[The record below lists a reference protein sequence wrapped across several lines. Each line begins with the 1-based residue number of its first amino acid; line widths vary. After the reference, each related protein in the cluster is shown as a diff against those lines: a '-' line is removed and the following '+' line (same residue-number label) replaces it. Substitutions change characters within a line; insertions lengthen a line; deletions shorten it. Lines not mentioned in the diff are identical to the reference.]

1 MQKATDINGV
11 SKSTHSIDH
20 LLKNCVKLVATYT
33 SCHAVYMQVSAA
45 GCSINTESVDLY
57 RHWNSVNFNTLSVD
71 LTLDN
76 VLCIT
81 AVVYIY
87 VPRCPDR
94 VVITCACRSIPRYFP
109 GWISVPN

>member
-57 RHWNSVNFNTLSVD
+57 RHWNSVKINTLLGVKH
-71 LTLDN
+71 
-76 VLCIT
+76 
-81 AVVYIY
+81 YF
-87 VPRCPDR
+87 PE
-94 VVITCACRSIPRYFP
+94 CRSFR
-109 GWISVPN
+109 GNCRVISRDSIC